1 MFDKNINKETG
12 LPIDESYLEC
22 DLPKYLQE
30 SIEQMRNGWI
40 KKETG
45 EYYHWDLDYQELNA
59 DIGTAEYFGEIS
71 PRQANYLR
79 KKYLKMTE
87 VDL

>member
-1 MFDKNINKETG
+1 
-12 LPIDESYLEC
+12 
-22 DLPKYLQE
+22 
-30 SIEQMRNGWI
+30 MRNGWI

-79 KKYLKMTE
+79 RKYLKMTE